1 MNISL
6 PTLSGFL
13 ELLTIGREQVC
24 RKYPVH
30 KIPRR
35 GEKLILN
42 ITKILSLSYQSV
54 AFDSAVEPKLNLVS
68 VNAITPVAMIKI
80 IRSTTKITPNDPIL
94 MKMLMSFLLQI
105 ITKTTNK
112 TSDT

>member
-35 GEKLILN
+35 GEKLRLN
-42 ITKILSLSYQSV
+42 ITKILSFLSQSV
-54 AFDSAVEPKLNLVS
+54 ASDSAVEPKLNLVS
-68 VNAITPVAMIKI
+68 VNATTPVAMMKI
-80 IRSTTKITPNDPIL
+80 ISSTTKITPNDPIL

-112 TSDT
+112 TKDT